1 VGLIYATALLYEEGE
16 TMEKNSKIKKL
27 SKTNTKQEMLEA
39 YNTLLQQLQE
49 REKTELNPEWKQG
62 RS

>member
-1 VGLIYATALLYEEGE
+1 
-16 TMEKNSKIKKL
+16 MEKNSKIKKL

-49 REKTELNPEWKQG
+49 REKTELKPEWKQG

>member
-1 VGLIYATALLYEEGE
+1 
-16 TMEKNSKIKKL
+16 MEKNSKIKKL